1 LDRRRAPCCRL
12 LLVIAKHTA
21 ERIVGLKYRSPL
33 VYGRTGLTSREG
45 QRGGNVGLSETTTGV
60 LIGAGATV
68 GGSLVT
74 GLVSCLVRGRRRRR
88 EDRRRWIGARRHADA
103 NFLEAGRNAYVAA
116 DEMLETLIRHKGFAQ
131 RFRAAERQ
139 FEAAKMGLTEPPNI
153 AELRAERRAIT
164 TRIESLEDQLDELTH
179 RLGEAATEIWVIA
192 SRRVHDAACTQVE
205 VLEEVLGS
213 SRSEWDSWTT
223 EQVRAMRGELR
234 KRWWEA
240 SEDLQQAVV
249 DELRVES
256 HRPLPHRRARADRVS
271 RYGQA
276 PPLAITP
283 RPAVSKEMAAGL
295 ARSSRAEPSGRPGSS
310 TGSGG

>member
-1 LDRRRAPCCRL
+1 M
-12 LLVIAKHTA
+12 
-21 ERIVGLKYRSPL
+21 
-33 VYGRTGLTSREG
+33 
-45 QRGGNVGLSETTTGV
+45 SETTTGV

-74 GLVSCLVRGRRRRR
+74 GLLGCVVRSRRRRR
-88 EDRRRWIGARRHADA
+88 DDRRRWVGARRHADA

-116 DEMLETLIRHKGFAQ
+116 DEILETLIRHKDFAQ

-139 FEAAKMGLTEPPNI
+139 FEAAKMGLTEPPDI
-153 AELRAERRAIT
+153 AELRAERRAIM
-164 TRIESLEDQLDELTH
+164 TRIVSLEDELDELTR

-192 SRRVHDAACTQVE
+192 SRRVHDAACTEVE
-205 VLEEVLGS
+205 VLKEVLGS
-213 SRSEWDSWTT
+213 SRSEWDSWTA
-223 EQVRAMRGELR
+223 EQVRAMREDLR
-234 KRWWEA
+234 KRFWEA
-240 SEDLQQAVV
+240 SEDLQQAVI

-256 HRPLPHRRARADRVS
+256 RRPVRHRRARADQVS

-283 RPAVSKEMAAGL
+283 RASMSMEMAAGR
-295 ARSSRAEPSGRPGSS
+295 ARSSRAEPSGMPGSP